1 MLGMMAVVI
10 LVLLVR
16 VLPVFR
22 QVFRQMGMEMN
33 GFSEGLLNAGNTI
46 SQYSAVFLAFAVLL
60 IGCVFF
66 FCFYPEARK
75 WITRIL
81 YRLPGLRD
89 IPLSLDYSKM
99 TQGLALGLRSGLS
112 PETSLSLA
120 SEMTSHPIIRE
131 RLSRTSSFLD
141 KGMPFSQAL
150 IQSGLFGGMEGRL
163 LSVAFQ
169 SGTADE
175 SLTDLADRYQ
185 EKSLEMIYQA
195 ISVVEPTIVIFLS
208 LLVGLVL
215 LSVMMPLLGI
225 LSDIA
230 V

>member
-1 MLGMMAVVI
+1 MEIRLA
-10 LVLLVR
+10 LTF
-16 VLPVFR
+16 FR
-22 QVFRQMGMEMN
+22 TG
-33 GFSEGLLNAGNTI
+33 
-46 SQYSAVFLAFAVLL
+46 AVFLAFAVLL

-66 FCFYPEARK
+66 FSFYPKART
-75 WITRIL
+75 WITGIL
-81 YRLPGLRD
+81 CRLPGLRD

-120 SEMTSHPIIRE
+120 SEMTSHPIVRE

-141 KGMPFSQAL
+141 EGMPFSQAL
-150 IQSGLFGGMEGRL
+150 IQSGLFVGMEGRL